1 MLFLAGLDPY
11 GSTAGVITARGRGAT
26 ADVTVGSS
34 PSPSVSLGASGRARV
49 RPCHAHWWFPP
60 ATLAGMSLR
69 DEGARRIPARF
80 GGQ

>member
-11 GSTAGVITARGRGAT
+11 GSTAGVITARGRGVT

-34 PSPSVSLGASGRARV
+34 PNPSLGARGRARV

-60 ATLAGMSLR
+60 ATLAGMPLR
-69 DEGARRIPARF
+69 DEGARRMPARF